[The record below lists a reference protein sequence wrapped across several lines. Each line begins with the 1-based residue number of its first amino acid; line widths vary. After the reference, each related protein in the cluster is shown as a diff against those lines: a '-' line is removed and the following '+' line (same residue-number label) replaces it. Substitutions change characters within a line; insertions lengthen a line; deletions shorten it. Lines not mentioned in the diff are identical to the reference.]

1 MFVQFTAYISLYKK
15 NEHLRRQGRKMSKFV
30 KGTIILLAAGM
41 MTRILGFI
49 NRVVIARSIGEEGVG
64 LYMMT
69 YPAFILAVTIIQL
82 GIPVAVSKR
91 IAEAEALGEHRKI
104 KKIFALSLFITLA
117 LSFLVTPVLYFGAPY
132 LTEALFTDERA
143 LYPLQTIAPV
153 LPIVAAS
160 SVIRGYFQGKQNMLP
175 SALSQL
181 IEQLVRIFLLLALTR
196 LFVPYGPE
204 YAASAAMLAIIGGE
218 FLSCLYLAGLFKI
231 KKAFQLRKN
240 FFRSLKNS
248 RAEFRELMAIALPA
262 TGSRLIGS
270 VSWFIEP
277 IVVTQSLALAG
288 VSAVAATKQ
297 YGILTGLALPLLLLP
312 SFITAAL
319 STSLVPAISEA
330 ASLKNYYL
338 AEYRIQQAL
347 KFCLI
352 TGAASVVIIFTLAEP
367 LMAILYR
374 STSGTIF
381 IQIMA
386 PLFLFQYFQ
395 GPLLATLQALDAARA
410 AMVNSLIGAVAKT
423 VLIFLL
429 ASRPNIGINGV
440 ALAMATGTVLVTLL
454 HLATILKI
462 IPLSIN
468 LRFYGKVA
476 SLAVAAGIF
485 GHLAYPYFL
494 GETTPLFAILLSIAA
509 IAAAYI
515 FLLLATKTVYLKE
528 LTGWF
533 RNFFFRH

>member
-1 MFVQFTAYISLYKK
+1 
-15 NEHLRRQGRKMSKFV
+15 MSKFV

-132 LTEALFTDERA
+132 LTEALFTDQRA

-423 VLIFLL
+423 LLIFLL

-485 GHLAYPYFL
+485 GHLAYLYFL